1 MYFIKL
7 TIVLCLFTTCFFSES
22 LAEEIF
28 GLKKGMSIDEIRALD
43 FGDVKQSQDSPE
55 AWFVIEPKKPK
66 DTRFAHFYI
75 TPEDGLLKIMFTWHI
90 QTNSYGYNAKEKF
103 NELRDILKK
112 KYGEGKTIDYLNY
125 GSLWDEPRYWMMGL
139 LKGDR
144 RLVWIQS
151 DFADSNK
158 WNLSTVGLRVEAIN
172 QEKASLALNYE
183 YQGFSEYLDGKKAEE
198 ASQF

>member
-1 MYFIKL
+1 M
-7 TIVLCLFTTCFFSES
+7 TFSI
-22 LAEEIF
+22 LQ
-28 GLKKGMSIDEIRALD
+28 KY
-43 FGDVKQSQDSPE
+43 
-55 AWFVIEPKKPK
+55 K
-66 DTRFAHFYI
+66 DAI
-75 TPEDGLLKIMFTWHI
+75 
-90 QTNSYGYNAKEKF
+90 
-103 NELRDILKK
+103 
-112 KYGEGKTIDYLNY
+112 
-125 GSLWDEPRYWMMGL
+125 DEPRYWMIGL

-183 YQGFSEYLDGKKAEE
+183 FQGFSEYLAGKKAEE